1 MNIVPS
7 YPNFMPLA
15 LQPNTESARRDNTLR
30 ERIPA
35 TTQAEPYARE
45 SQVGAEKDKARSS
58 ENRPVSYQSSDTT
71 QRQNNEQRTAAA
83 DDSTSRE
90 KGKEGSGKEE
100 QGKGSGSGTQ
110 DQAQQ
115 KEVEAY
121 KARDQEV
128 RTHERAH
135 QSAGGQYASA
145 PSYSLSRGPDGKR
158 YATGGEV
165 QIDISPVSGDPAAT
179 VQKMQQVRSAALA
192 PAEPSSQDMSVA
204 AKASR
209 LESQA
214 RAELATTSTSKAYGD
229 ASSANA
235 SSSSQSDA
243 SALVD
248 EGTTA
253 GQTSLSQSSL
263 ATPSMDPLQ
272 QRVQVIAQ
280 RYDNAWRP
288 NGRPS
293 FNSYA

>member
-15 LQPNTESARRDNTLR
+15 LQPPTESARRDNTLR

-35 TTQAEPYARE
+35 PTQAEPYARE
-45 SQVGAEKDKARSS
+45 SQIGAEKDKARSS
-58 ENRPVSYQSSDTT
+58 ENRSFGYQGSDTT
-71 QRQNNEQRTAAA
+71 QRQNGEQRITAA

-100 QGKGSGSGTQ
+100 QGKGSNGGTQ
-110 DQAQQ
+110 GQAQQ
-115 KEVEAY
+115 KEIEAY

-145 PSYSLSRGPDGKR
+145 PSYTMSRGPDGKR

-214 RAELATTSTSKAYGD
+214 RAELAASNTSGDTSSD
-229 ASSANA
+229 HA
-235 SSSSQSDA
+235 SSSSKRDA
-243 SALVD
+243 SALID

-253 GQTSLSQSSL
+253 GKTSLSQSSL
-263 ATPSMDPLQ
+263 ATPSAAPLQ

-288 NGRPS
+288 SGLPS

>member
-15 LQPNTESARRDNTLR
+15 LQPPTESARRDNTLR

-35 TTQAEPYARE
+35 PTQAEPYARE
-45 SQVGAEKDKARSS
+45 SQIGAEKDKARSS
-58 ENRPVSYQSSDTT
+58 ENRSFGYQGSDTT
-71 QRQNNEQRTAAA
+71 QRQNGEQRITAA

-100 QGKGSGSGTQ
+100 QGKGSNGGTQ
-110 DQAQQ
+110 GQAQQ
-115 KEVEAY
+115 KEIEAY

-145 PSYSLSRGPDGKR
+145 PSYTMSRGPDGKR

-214 RAELATTSTSKAYGD
+214 RAELAASNTSGDTSSD
-229 ASSANA
+229 HA
-235 SSSSQSDA
+235 SSSSKRDA
-243 SALVD
+243 SALID

-253 GQTSLSQSSL
+253 GKTSLSQSSL
-263 ATPSMDPLQ
+263 ATPSAAPLQ

-288 NGRPS
+288 TGLPS

>member
-15 LQPNTESARRDNTLR
+15 LQPPTESARRDNTLR

-35 TTQAEPYARE
+35 PTQAEPYARE
-45 SQVGAEKDKARSS
+45 SQIGAEKDKARSS
-58 ENRPVSYQSSDTT
+58 ENRSFGYQGSDTT
-71 QRQNNEQRTAAA
+71 QRQNGEQRITAA

-100 QGKGSGSGTQ
+100 QGKGSNGGTQ
-110 DQAQQ
+110 GQAQQ
-115 KEVEAY
+115 KEIEAY

-145 PSYSLSRGPDGKR
+145 PSYTMSRGPDGKR

-214 RAELATTSTSKAYGD
+214 RAELAASNTSGDTSSD
-229 ASSANA
+229 HA
-235 SSSSQSDA
+235 SSSSKRDA
-243 SALVD
+243 SALID

-253 GQTSLSQSSL
+253 GKTSLSQSSL
-263 ATPSMDPLQ
+263 ATPSTDPLH

-288 NGRPS
+288 SGLPS

>member
-45 SQVGAEKDKARSS
+45 SQIGAEKDKARSS

-71 QRQNNEQRTAAA
+71 QRQNDGQRTAAA

-100 QGKGSGSGTQ
+100 QGKGSNGGSQ

-128 RTHERAH
+128 HTHERAH

-145 PSYSLSRGPDGKR
+145 PSYTMSRGPDGKR

-214 RAELATTSTSKAYGD
+214 RAELATER
-229 ASSANA
+229 SSLPE
-235 SSSSQSDA
+235 Q
-243 SALVD
+243 
-248 EGTTA
+248 TT
-253 GQTSLSQSSL
+253 SQSSKAEVSGSDSHAAPKATLGGTPL
-263 ATPSMDPLQ
+263 ASPNDVPVSKQ
-272 QRVQVIAQ
+272 AAVITR
-280 RYDNAWRP
+280 RYDAAWRP
-288 NGRPS
+288 ATSAS
-293 FNSYA
+293 FSSYA

>member
-15 LQPNTESARRDNTLR
+15 LQPPTESARRDNTLR

-35 TTQAEPYARE
+35 PTQAEPYARE
-45 SQVGAEKDKARSS
+45 SQIGAEKDKARSS
-58 ENRPVSYQSSDTT
+58 ENRSFGYQGSDTT
-71 QRQNNEQRTAAA
+71 QRQNGEQRITAA

-100 QGKGSGSGTQ
+100 QGKGSNGGTQ
-110 DQAQQ
+110 GQAQQ
-115 KEVEAY
+115 KEIEAY

-145 PSYSLSRGPDGKR
+145 PSYTMSRGPDGKR

-214 RAELATTSTSKAYGD
+214 RAELAASNTSGDTSSD
-229 ASSANA
+229 HA
-235 SSSSQSDA
+235 SSSSKRDA
-243 SALVD
+243 SALID

-253 GQTSLSQSSL
+253 GKTSLSQSSL
-263 ATPSMDPLQ
+263 ATPSTDPLQ

-288 NGRPS
+288 SGLPS
-293 FNSYA
+293 FNSYG